1 MDDKLVKDI
10 MLRSLE
16 KLTKFFKDTWRE
28 NTVLSLTKIFNL
40 IIKKMLLGFS
50 EAKWS
55 MFKVDF
61 TLS

>member
-1 MDDKLVKDI
+1 MDDKLVNDI

-55 MFKVDF
+55 MFY
-61 TLS
+61 S